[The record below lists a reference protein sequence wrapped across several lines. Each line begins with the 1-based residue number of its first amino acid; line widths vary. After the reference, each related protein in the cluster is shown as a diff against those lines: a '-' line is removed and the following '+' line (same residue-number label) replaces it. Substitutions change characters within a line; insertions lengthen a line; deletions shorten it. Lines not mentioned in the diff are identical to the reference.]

1 MLGSDASVA
10 EILCFLALKQFS
22 LGGGSAWLQTPFTPE
37 LSEGRSL
44 VLSWS
49 SIFALVVS
57 LHPLFLLQFCCTD
70 VLDVQ
75 SSGNCN
81 VLEPFPALAGF
92 FPFTMLMAIFH
103 QLRQDT
109 CG

>member
-37 LSEGRSL
+37 LKAGVLS
-44 VLSWS
+44 LSWS

-75 SSGNCN
+75 SSGNGN
-81 VLEPFPALAGF
+81 VLDPFPALAGF